1 MNVVGKALVAVAIL
15 AAASHTAAQ
24 TSSYPNRPVRLI
36 VPVAPGG
43 GTDIIAR
50 SLAQKLADAW
60 GQTVVVDNRAGAG
73 STVGTALA
81 VKAAPD
87 GYTLV
92 LVSIGLAFNESLYA
106 KLPYD
111 TLRDLAPITLV
122 ATQPNLL
129 VINPAVPAR
138 TVAEL
143 VQLAK
148 TKPGSLAYA
157 SGGAGSASH
166 LSGELFRS
174 MAGIAIVH
182 VPYKGTAPALT
193 DLVAGQVQLLI
204 TPMVQALP
212 LVTGGRVRALAV
224 TSVRRSNLMPNVPT
238 LAEAGVPGY
247 EFNTWYGILAPAG
260 TPKPVVDRLQ
270 RDSVTALG
278 AADLRE
284 RFSAGGLEPLTSTP
298 EEFAAYLRAEIAK
311 WGRII
316 RDNNLRAD

>member
-1 MNVVGKALVAVAIL
+1 MQTVGTTLLAAVLAVAL
-15 AAASHTAAQ
+15 QAQ
-24 TSSYPNRPVRLI
+24 ARTGSYPDRPVRLI

-81 VKAAPD
+81 ARAAPD

-111 TLRDLAPITLV
+111 TQRDLAPITLV

-129 VINPAVPAR
+129 LVNPAVPAKN
-138 TVAEL
+138 VAEL
-143 VQLAK
+143 LQLAK
-148 TKPGSLAYA
+148 AKPGALAYA

-174 MAGIAIVH
+174 MAGIALVH

-193 DLVAGQVQLLI
+193 DLVAGQVQLLV

-212 LVTGGRVRALAV
+212 LVTAGRVRALAV
-224 TSVRRSNLMPNVPT
+224 TSSQRSALMPAVPT

-260 TPKPVVDRLQ
+260 TPKAVIDRVQ
-270 RDSVTALG
+270 RDSVAALA

-298 EEFAAYLRAEIAK
+298 DEFAAYLRAEITK